1 MIFENFITFLGKVL
15 FFSGLVNDK
24 KSFPKP
30 LTKKEELAYFQK
42 FWQGDMQAKDVL
54 IRHNLRLV
62 AHVVKK
68 YNGAAEADDLIS
80 CGTIGLIK
88 AINSFKADKG
98 TQISTYASRCIENE
112 ILMFLRVSKKHQQV
126 GSLNES
132 LGDDHDG
139 NEICL
144 VDIVT
149 DDREQSDFDEA
160 MHQQLMRKL
169 IVAMRERLSE
179 REFKI
184 ISLRYGLNNH
194 IALPQRE
201 VAKQLNISR
210 SYISRIEKHA
220 LEIVQTIVREPAFK
234 DFH

>member
-194 IALPQRE
+194 VALPQRE

>member
-1 MIFENFITFLGKVL
+1 MIFENFITFLSKVL

-24 KSFPKP
+24 NSFPKP
-30 LTKKEELAYFQK
+30 LSKQDELAYFQK
-42 FWQGDMQAKDVL
+42 FWQGDMQAKNVL

-112 ILMFLRVSKKHQQV
+112 VLMFLRVSKKHQQV

-139 NEICL
+139 NEISL
-144 VDIVT
+144 VDIIT
-149 DDREQSDFDEA
+149 EDREQSAVDEA
-160 MHQQLMRKL
+160 MQKHLMRKL
-169 IVAMRERLSE
+169 VAALRERLSE

-184 ISLRYGLNNH
+184 ITLRYGLNDH
-194 IALPQRE
+194 VALPQRE

-220 LEIVQTIVREPAFK
+220 LEVAQEVVQQPAFR
-234 DFH
+234 DFR